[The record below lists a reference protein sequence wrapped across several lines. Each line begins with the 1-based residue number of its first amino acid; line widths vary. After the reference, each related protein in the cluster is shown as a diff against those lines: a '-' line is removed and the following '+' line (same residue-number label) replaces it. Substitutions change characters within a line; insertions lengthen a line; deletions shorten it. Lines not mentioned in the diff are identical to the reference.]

1 MQWPKF
7 GFGVQIL
14 SVGHCSC
21 SGDYISNWTF
31 PLNRK
36 IWKRFH
42 EKINYNIDSYLQVRC
57 KVEGKLSHFNDQD
70 MTGGRTEPG
79 FAFRVTQSGLLH
91 FKCETKDIR
100 NVCLKGSRT
109 CISLAR
115 LFSEKDPVSLLS
127 PPFQVSPFFFTEKI
141 CNSPSIMAQK

>member
-1 MQWPKF
+1 MQWHKF

-70 MTGGRTEPG
+70 MTGGCTEPG
-79 FAFRVTQSGLLH
+79 FAFRVIKSGLLH
-91 FKCETKDIR
+91 FKCETKDALEMYAWR
-100 NVCLKGSRT
+100 VVGLVLVLHAYSQR
-109 CISLAR
+109 
-115 LFSEKDPVSLLS
+115 
-127 PPFQVSPFFFTEKI
+127 KI
-141 CNSPSIMAQK
+141 Q